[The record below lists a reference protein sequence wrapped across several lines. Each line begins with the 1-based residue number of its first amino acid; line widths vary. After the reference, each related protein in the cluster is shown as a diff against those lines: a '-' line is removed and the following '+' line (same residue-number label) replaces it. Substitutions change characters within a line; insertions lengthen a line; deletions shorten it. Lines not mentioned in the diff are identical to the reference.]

1 MIAEHDY
8 DITTPTFLFQFE
20 FTSPHKMKLNEEYY
34 VTQTFDMVG
43 AIGGNLGVFIGFSF
57 LDYIYTMLDYFK
69 LFILYLSGNGK
80 ASIHL
85 IFVFLS
91 VCRQKVSPS
100 LIWPF
105 SSGE

>member
-20 FTSPHKMKLNEEYY
+20 FTSPHKMKLHEEYY

-69 LFILYLSGNGK
+69 LFILYLSGDGK
-80 ASIHL
+80 AFILHLQCDTQHCIHIKRL
-85 IFVFLS
+85 T
-91 VCRQKVSPS
+91 
-100 LIWPF
+100 
-105 SSGE
+105 